1 MVVEQELYRV
11 RGYLNLIALLLL
23 YGGLII
29 IEPAGRDHAQA
40 VPRLEAPMF
49 LPG

>member
-29 IEPAGRDHAQA
+29 IGLLVAITLKLFHG
-40 VPRLEAPMF
+40 
-49 LPG
+49 